1 MRARF
6 LITASLL
13 LFTVS
18 VKSVTTREEAKTPR
32 SAPAAA
38 VVTDAA
44 QGFTFRNHVI
54 PVLTKAGCNS
64 GACHGA
70 ASGKNGFSLTL
81 RGYDPDADYNALT
94 REAAGRRVNKLEPAK
109 SLVLLK
115 PTETVPHMGG
125 KRFEPESPEY
135 RVIARWIAAGM
146 PAPNTSDP
154 KLLGL
159 EVSPARQTLAVG
171 SKTTLKVIARYS
183 NGVAED
189 VSRWARYAAA
199 DETVAQVDQF
209 GAVTIK
215 GHGET
220 AVNVG
225 YLTGVSS
232 VRIASPFPH
241 EIPADVYTRAERF
254 NFIDDHVLAKLRD
267 LHVAPS
273 GIASDSAFIRRAW
286 LDAAGVLPPAE
297 EVERFLADTSP
308 SAAKRAALV
317 DRILASE
324 PWVDYWSY
332 KWSDLLL
339 VSSGKLARSN
349 VRAFYRWIR
358 ESVAANKP
366 WDRFAYEITTA
377 TGRSSEEGAVN
388 FFVIHR
394 NQIDLTENF
403 TQAFLG
409 ISMTCARCHNHPLEK
424 WTQRDYYAFANLFSR
439 VQVKQDP
446 DSSKGDAALVVNSAS
461 GEIRHPRTGEVLTP
475 KPLDGKPM
483 PSHAQ
488 PEMDRR
494 VYLGK
499 WLTAPDNPL
508 FARTVVNRVWGN
520 FFGRGLVTPVDD
532 LRATNPASNDELFA
546 AVTKDFVARGY
557 DVKQLM
563 RTIMLSAAYQRS
575 SEPNET
581 NAGDDRF
588 YSRFIVRRLPAEVIL
603 DAISQVT
610 GVPEKFA
617 GYPLGTRALQ
627 LPDTR
632 VPSYFLDIFGRP
644 ERKATSAAERMQ
656 DPTLT
661 QALHVIN
668 GDTLQLKLTDAD
680 GTIGRFAREKVSD
693 EQAIERLYLAALSRK
708 PSADETSKIAAV
720 LKASRA
726 DAAASSAN
734 ETATRQAALEDL
746 AWAVFT
752 SKEFLFNH

>member
-1 MRARF
+1 MNERDG
-6 LITASLL
+6 
-13 LFTVS
+13 S
-18 VKSVTTREEAKTPR
+18 VRQP
-32 SAPAAA
+32 PA

-44 QGFTFRNHVI
+44 QGYSFRNHVI

-70 ASGKNGFSLTL
+70 AAGKNGFSLTL
-81 RGYDPDADYNALT
+81 RGYDPDADYEALT

-159 EVSPARQTLAVG
+159 EVSPGRQTLAVG
-171 SKTTLKVIARYS
+171 AQTKLKVIARYS
-183 NGVAED
+183 NGAAED
-189 VSRWARYAAA
+189 VSRWARYATA

-241 EIPADVYTRAERF
+241 EIPAEVYARAERF

-308 SAAKRAALV
+308 SAEKRAALV

-324 PWVDYWSY
+324 AWVDYWSY

-339 VSSGKLARSN
+339 VSSGKLARAN
-349 VRAFYRWIR
+349 VRSFYRWIR

-377 TGRSSEEGAVN
+377 TGRSTEEGAVN

-409 ISMTCARCHNHPLEK
+409 ISLTCARCHNHPLEK
-424 WTQRDYYAFANLFSR
+424 WTQRDYYAFSNLFSR
-439 VQVKQDP
+439 VQVKTDP
-446 DSSKGDAALVVNSAS
+446 DSSKGDASLLVVNSAS

-475 KPLDGKPM
+475 TPLDGKPM
-483 PSHAQ
+483 ASHVQAQ
-488 PEMDRR
+488 QDRR
-494 VYLGK
+494 EYLAK

-508 FARTVVNRVWGN
+508 FARTVVNRVWAN

-546 AVTKDFVARGY
+546 AVTKDFVAQGY
-557 DVKQLM
+557 DVKRLM

-617 GYPLGTRALQ
+617 GYPAGTRALQ

-644 ERKATSAAERMQ
+644 ERKVTSAAERMQ

-668 GDTLQLKLTDAD
+668 GDTIQMKLTDAD
-680 GTIGRFAREKVSD
+680 GTIGRFVREKVPD

-708 PSADETSKIAAV
+708 PSADEDVEDRRGAEGVT
-720 LKASRA
+720 RGC
-726 DAAASSAN
+726 AASARRRRVRRRWKISRGRCSRPRN
-734 ETATRQAALEDL
+734 FCSTTDR
-746 AWAVFT
+746 
-752 SKEFLFNH
+752 SRH

>member
-1 MRARF
+1 V
-6 LITASLL
+6 AS
-13 LFTVS
+13 V
-18 VKSVTTREEAKTPR
+18 
-32 SAPAAA
+32 
-38 VVTDAA
+38 
-44 QGFTFRNHVI
+44 
-54 PVLTKAGCNS
+54 
-64 GACHGA
+64 
-70 ASGKNGFSLTL
+70 
-81 RGYDPDADYNALT
+81 
-94 REAAGRRVNKLEPAK
+94 
-109 SLVLLK
+109 
-115 PTETVPHMGG
+115 
-125 KRFEPESPEY
+125 
-135 RVIARWIAAGM
+135 
-146 PAPNTSDP
+146 
-154 KLLGL
+154 
-159 EVSPARQTLAVG
+159 AVG
-171 SKTTLKVIARYS
+171 VIGPPVENYPKVS
-183 NGVAED
+183 G
-189 VSRWARYAAA
+189 W
-199 DETVAQVDQF
+199 
-209 GAVTIK
+209 
-215 GHGET
+215 
-220 AVNVG
+220 
-225 YLTGVSS
+225 
-232 VRIASPFPH
+232 
-241 EIPADVYTRAERF
+241 
-254 NFIDDHVLAKLRD
+254 NFIDEHVLAKLRD

-308 SAAKRAALV
+308 SADKRAALV

-324 PWVDYWSY
+324 AWVDYWSY

-339 VSSGKLARSN
+339 VSSGKLARAN
-349 VRAFYRWIR
+349 VRSFYRWIR

-377 TGRSSEEGAVN
+377 TGRSTEEGAVN

-409 ISMTCARCHNHPLEK
+409 LSLTCARCHNHPLEK
-424 WTQRDYYAFANLFSR
+424 WTQRDYYAFSNLFSR
-439 VQVKQDP
+439 VQVKTDP
-446 DSSKGDAALVVNSAS
+446 DSSKGDASLLVVNSAS

-475 KPLDGKPM
+475 TPLDGKPM

-488 PEMDRR
+488 AQTQTHAQQDRR
-494 VYLGK
+494 EYLAK
-499 WLTAPDNPL
+499 WLTSPGNPL
-508 FARTVVNRVWGN
+508 FARTVVNRVWAN

-557 DVKQLM
+557 DVKRLM

-581 NAGDDRF
+581 NAADDRF

-617 GYPLGTRALQ
+617 GYPAGTRALQ

-668 GDTLQLKLTDAD
+668 GDTLQLKLTDEN
-680 GTIGRFAREKVSD
+680 GTIARFVSQQVSD
-693 EQAIERLYLAALSRK
+693 EQAVERLYLAALSRK
-708 PSADETSKIAAV
+708 PSADELPKIVAV

-726 DAAASSAN
+726 DAAASAQ
-734 ETATRQAALEDL
+734 TAGAQAAGAKASGGAGAVDAAARQSALEDL
-746 AWAVFT
+746 AWALFT